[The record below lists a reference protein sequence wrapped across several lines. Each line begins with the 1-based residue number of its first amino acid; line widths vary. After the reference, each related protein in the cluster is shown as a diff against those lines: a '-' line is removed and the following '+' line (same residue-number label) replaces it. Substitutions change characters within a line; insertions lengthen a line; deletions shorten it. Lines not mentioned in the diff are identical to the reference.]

1 MPLIPMGTR
10 CQRGLASW
18 PGLPAAR
25 HLPALCCA
33 AAWRRPGRVH
43 AHRQCADDRLED
55 DQCADDQAGREG
67 GRQRPPARARARHEN
82 VWSPRTKF
90 FLHYTS
96 RMFRD
101 LPVRARELK
110 ATPEMLE
117 RIYDAARLGLRGESL
132 ALAAGMLPVEL
143 ARLKIMDPI
152 AEVAEMKGRADSE
165 MEMSRVVFDAAQ
177 AGDSKAALEF
187 LKHRHEWVAKTN
199 VQVDVNTQISVVAA
213 LEAANGRLQRGL
225 AVEVED
231 AVEVTGSARAGKIAA
246 PAAAG
251 IAPAALPAKEPV
263 YAERPDER

>member
-1 MPLIPMGTR
+1 
-10 CQRGLASW
+10 
-18 PGLPAAR
+18 
-25 HLPALCCA
+25 
-33 AAWRRPGRVH
+33 
-43 AHRQCADDRLED
+43 
-55 DQCADDQAGREG
+55 
-67 GRQRPPARARARHEN
+67 
-82 VWSPRTKF
+82 
-90 FLHYTS
+90 
-96 RMFRD
+96 MFRD
-101 LPVRARELK
+101 LPIRARELK

-187 LKHRHEWVAKTN
+187 LRHRHEWVAKTN

-231 AVEVTGSARAGKIAA
+231 AVEVTGSGRAGKIAA
-246 PAAAG
+246 PPAG

-263 YAERPDER
+263 YAERPD

>member
-1 MPLIPMGTR
+1 MVSVRSVSVRIVSVLTTR
-10 CQRGLASW
+10 RG
-18 PGLPAAR
+18 G
-25 HLPALCCA
+25 
-33 AAWRRPGRVH
+33 
-43 AHRQCADDRLED
+43 
-55 DQCADDQAGREG
+55 AGWG
-67 GRQRPPARARARHEN
+67 GDPPARARARHES

-90 FLHYTS
+90 FFRS
-96 RMFRD
+96 GFAMIRPMFRD

-132 ALAAGMLPVEL
+132 ALAAGMLPAEL

-187 LKHRHEWVAKTN
+187 LRHRHDWVAKTN

-246 PAAAG
+246 PAG

-263 YAERPDER
+263 YAERFDER

>member
-1 MPLIPMGTR
+1 MRIVSVLMIGSRMISVLTTR
-10 CQRGLASW
+10 RG
-18 PGLPAAR
+18 
-25 HLPALCCA
+25 
-33 AAWRRPGRVH
+33 
-43 AHRQCADDRLED
+43 
-55 DQCADDQAGREG
+55 GREG
-67 GRQRPPARARARHEN
+67 GRDPPARARARHES

-90 FLHYTS
+90 FFRS
-96 RMFRD
+96 GFAMIRPMFRD

-187 LKHRHEWVAKTN
+187 LRHRHDWVAKTN

-231 AVEVTGSARAGKIAA
+231 AIPVERIGAAVPVVLAAGERTAAVTAA
-246 PAAAG
+246 PPPLARE
-251 IAPAALPAKEPV
+251 ALGEAI
-263 YAERPDER
+263 

>member
-1 MPLIPMGTR
+1 MRIVSVRTTR
-10 CQRGLASW
+10 RG
-18 PGLPAAR
+18 GE
-25 HLPALCCA
+25 
-33 AAWRRPGRVH
+33 GRG
-43 AHRQCADDRLED
+43 D
-55 DQCADDQAGREG
+55 
-67 GRQRPPARARARHEN
+67 PPARARARCES
-82 VWSPRTKF
+82 VWRTRTNFYF
-90 FLHYTS
+90 FGTIAKCSAPCALRAFTAETAS
-96 RMFRD
+96 AAIDMFRD
-101 LPVRARELK
+101 LPIRARELK

-132 ALAAGMLPVEL
+132 ALAAGMLPAEL

-187 LKHRHEWVAKTN
+187 LRHRHEWVAKTN

-231 AVEVTGSARAGKIAA
+231 AVEVTKNIPLARETLGEK
-246 PAAAG
+246 
-251 IAPAALPAKEPV
+251 V
-263 YAERPDER
+263 

>member
-1 MPLIPMGTR
+1 MRIVSVLTTR
-10 CQRGLASW
+10 RG
-18 PGLPAAR
+18 GVR
-25 HLPALCCA
+25 C
-33 AAWRRPGRVH
+33 GR
-43 AHRQCADDRLED
+43 D
-55 DQCADDQAGREG
+55 
-67 GRQRPPARARARHEN
+67 PPARARAGRES

-187 LKHRHEWVAKTN
+187 LRHRHDWVAKTN

-231 AVEVTGSARAGKIAA
+231 AIPVERIGAAVPVVLAAGERTAAVTAA
-246 PAAAG
+246 PPPLARE
-251 IAPAALPAKEPV
+251 ALV
-263 YAERPDER
+263 R

>member
-1 MPLIPMGTR
+1 MRIVSVLTVSIEMVSVLKTR
-10 CQRGLASW
+10 RGV
-18 PGLPAAR
+18 G
-25 HLPALCCA
+25 C
-33 AAWRRPGRVH
+33 GR
-43 AHRQCADDRLED
+43 D
-55 DQCADDQAGREG
+55 
-67 GRQRPPARARARHEN
+67 PPARARARCES

-90 FLHYTS
+90 FFRS
-96 RMFRD
+96 GFAMIRPMFRD

-132 ALAAGMLPVEL
+132 ALAAGMLPAEL

-152 AEVAEMKGRADSE
+152 ADVAEMKGRADSE

-187 LKHRHEWVAKTN
+187 LRHRHDWVAKTN

-231 AVEVTGSARAGKIAA
+231 AVEVTRNIPLARETLGEK
-246 PAAAG
+246 
-251 IAPAALPAKEPV
+251 V
-263 YAERPDER
+263 

>member
-1 MPLIPMGTR
+1 MMRMLTVSIEMVSVLTTRWGGTPTMDGRR
-10 CQRGLASW
+10 CSY
-18 PGLPAAR
+18 
-25 HLPALCCA
+25 
-33 AAWRRPGRVH
+33 V
-43 AHRQCADDRLED
+43 E
-55 DQCADDQAGREG
+55 
-67 GRQRPPARARARHEN
+67 PPH
-82 VWSPRTKF
+82 KI

-165 MEMSRVVFDAAQ
+165 LEMSRVVFDAAQ

-187 LKHRHEWVAKTN
+187 LKHRHSWVA
-199 VQVDVNTQISVVAA
+199 TQ
-213 LEAANGRLQRGL
+213 R
-225 AVEVED
+225 VEVE
-231 AVEVTGSARAGKIAA
+231 GSAQIS
-246 PAAAG
+246 
-251 IAPAALPAKEPV
+251 ITVALEEAQKRVERITAEDVVDISAQPKVVIERSLPLAREPLGE
-263 YAERPDER
+263 AI